1 MPIVQDLVDEWT
13 SLSTARLQWEVYWRN
28 IAAYVLP
35 QTEHFDG
42 LLSNNSNA
50 AITSV
55 VGTPAAANKSKD
67 LYDMTSL
74 WGIERL
80 TAGMI
85 SLKTPETSFWHDN
98 QLDSLFGEEQT
109 HEEDV
114 AMEKLRNYQFKVRGN
129 PKSGF
134 WPAHRSSVKSM
145 CGFGDGFMYIKE
157 IHGKGPSVPY
167 EYQYMPIIECYP
179 GVGPNGQLNR
189 MFRAFR
195 WSADQLV
202 REFGADAFKGGGN
215 TSAGGDKVI
224 RYANDP
230 KLKHETFLV
239 LQGVQPRDDT
249 DSYGKLGTRGAAFG
263 SYYCLPDEKHL
274 IGEGGFYE
282 FPFTRYAWSNSGQ
295 RPFSEGPVAYA
306 IGEIKSL
313 QEMAKNELLA
323 TAAVLRP
330 PMATFGRNFTKL
342 NFNAGA
348 TNPGLI
354 NGDGRPLFAPMNTG
368 IRPDFAQAVMEARR
382 NSLREML
389 YLNLWQIIL
398 QDKNDT
404 ATEALIRAQEKGELL
419 GPVGI
424 SLNEGLAAMTDREIS
439 ILNRKG
445 AFEQGSPLELPDSAN
460 KRNVSPAFTSPL
472 DRLRRM
478 GELVGMQRL
487 IEFAGGL
494 TFQDPQR
501 VAEIAARFDNDQ
513 MLEDAQDILGAPV
526 KSLKSRDDAN
536 ASRDQ
541 GNQQNQMLTA
551 LAALKGGGD
560 AAKAVGDGAAAAAG
574 GAEAMNAAP
583 ALKNMVSAAPQIS
596 QAVQQQLP
604 GMPSGGQ
611 Q

>member
-1 MPIVQDLVDEWT
+1 MPLVQDLVNEWS

-35 QTEHFDG
+35 STQQFDG
-42 LLSNNSNA
+42 MLNGNVNA

-55 VGTPAAANKSKD
+55 VSTPVAANKSKD

-98 QLDSLFGEEQT
+98 KLDSLFGEEQS
-109 HEEDV
+109 HDEDV
-114 AMEKLRNYQFKVRGN
+114 AMEKLRNYQFKVRSN
-129 PKSGF
+129 PHSGF
-134 WPAHRSSVKSM
+134 WPAHRAAVKSM
-145 CGFGDGFMYIKE
+145 CGFGDGFLYIKE
-157 IHGKGPSVPY
+157 LHGKGPSLPY
-167 EYQYMPIIECYP
+167 EYQYVPIIECYP
-179 GVGPNGQLNR
+179 GVAANGQMDR

-195 WSADQLV
+195 WSAAQIV
-202 REFGADAFKGGGN
+202 KEFGADKFDGPSGTKILN
-215 TSAGGDKVI
+215 
-224 RYANDP
+224 YANDP
-230 KLKHETFLV
+230 KLRHETFLV
-239 LQGVQPRDDT
+239 LHGVMPRSDT
-249 DSYGKLGTRGAAFG
+249 DQNGKLGTRGAAFG

-274 IGEGGFYE
+274 IGEGGFFE
-282 FPFTRYAWSNSGQ
+282 FPFTRYAWANSGQ
-295 RPFSEGPVAYA
+295 SPFSEGPVAYA

-323 TAAVLRP
+323 TSAVLRP
-330 PMATFGRNFTKL
+330 PMATAGRNFVKL

-348 TNPGLI
+348 NNPGLI

-404 ATEALIRAQEKGELL
+404 ATEALIRAQEKGEML

-424 SLNEGLAAMTDREIS
+424 SLNEGLSSMVDREVS

-445 AFEQGSPLELPDSAN
+445 AFESGSPLELPDSAN
-460 KRNVSPAFTSPL
+460 KRNVAPSFTSPL

-494 TFQDPQR
+494 AFEDPQR
-501 VAEIAARFDNDQ
+501 IATIAARFDVDE
-513 MLEDAQDILGAPV
+513 MLENAQDILGAPV
-526 KSLKSRDDAN
+526 KSLRSRDDTNEERGA
-536 ASRDQ
+536 
-541 GNQQNQMLTA
+541 GEQQSQMLTA
-551 LAALKGGGD
+551 LTALKGGGE
-560 AAKAVGDGAAAAAG
+560 AAKAAGEGAGALAG

-583 ALKNMVSAAPQIS
+583 ALSKMVQAAPQIS
-596 QAVQQQLP
+596 QAVQTQLP
-604 GMPSGGQ
+604 SQ
-611 Q
+611 